1 MPIMPTTPLVTALW
15 KSTSGSRIFADVPPG
30 LPRAAAAPV
39 AMPQRKR
46 AKLWE
51 LSSSIHCSIV
61 GTCLTAADL
70 RRVMRKIA
78 NADITHVT
86 DHDLHSEA
94 VGHCSKNDP
103 CARLLQKALDQRHET
118 VIKRFT
124 KLAGEPGVM
133 LA

>member
-1 MPIMPTTPLVTALW
+1 MAGICVLHNDPTRA
-15 KSTSGSRIFADVPPG
+15 SRAFQAFDAREPEPFEFG
-30 LPRAAAAPV
+30 ASRRA
-39 AMPQRKR
+39 R
-46 AKLWE
+46 LWE
-51 LSSSIHCSIV
+51 LSPNLHCSIV